1 MIIGTDANPNELEK
15 VTTNRK
21 NMIES
26 PKSEDSKALGKK
38 IMKTIAKGKT
48 FFIHQD
54 WFLKGLRMLLFFS
67 AKLSDWVKVTFTLNR
82 NLTLSCICFE
92 F

>member
-1 MIIGTDANPNELEK
+1 MVIGTEANPNELEK

-38 IMKTIAKGKT
+38 IMKTIVQGRR
-48 FFIHQD
+48 
-54 WFLKGLRMLLFFS
+54 LSLFFT
-67 AKLSDWVKVTFTLNR
+67 K
-82 NLTLSCICFE
+82 IGCFC
-92 F
+92 

>member
-1 MIIGTDANPNELEK
+1 MVIGTDANPNELGK

-48 FFIHQD
+48 HCFIKTD
-54 WFLKGLRMLLFFS
+54 F
-67 AKLSDWVKVTFTLNR
+67 
-82 NLTLSCICFE
+82 
-92 F
+92 

>member
-1 MIIGTDANPNELEK
+1 MVIGTDANPNELEK

-38 IMKTIAKGKT
+38 IMKTIVKGKS
-48 FFIHQD
+48 
-54 WFLKGLRMLLFFS
+54 LRMLWFFS
-67 AKLSDWVKVTFTLNR
+67 ATLYDWVKVTFTLYR
-82 NLTLSCICFE
+82 NLTLSYICFE